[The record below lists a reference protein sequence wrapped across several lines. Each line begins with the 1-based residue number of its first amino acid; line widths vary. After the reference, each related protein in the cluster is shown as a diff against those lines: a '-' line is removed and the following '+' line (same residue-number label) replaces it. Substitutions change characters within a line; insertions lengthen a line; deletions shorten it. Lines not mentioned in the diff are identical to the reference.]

1 MPDYLVRAVTKDGHL
16 RAIGLDATDTV
27 GEAQQR
33 HDTYGAASAA
43 LGRTLI
49 GTILLSNAL
58 LKDDAKET
66 LTTRVLGDGPVG
78 AIVAVGT
85 PKGTVKGYIQ
95 HPHVQL
101 PLNTVGKIDVRR
113 AVGKGLL
120 AVTKDLGLK
129 QPFTGQVPIVSGE
142 LAEDFSYYLAKSEQ
156 IPSAVG
162 LSVFVQ
168 ANNTIGAAGGF
179 MVQAMPGASDAE
191 LVAIEKKIKALPL
204 ISEMMRAGD
213 TPEDILAKIF
223 GADNI
228 KFLDTQAV
236 SFKCDCSKARFG
248 KSIQAL
254 GHHDIQEMIDED
266 HGAEAVCKFCGNQ
279 YHFSE
284 NELKAMLAK

>member
-1 MPDYLVRAVTKDGHL
+1 MADYLVKAVTTDGHL
-16 RAIGLDATDTV
+16 RALALDATQTV
-27 GEAQQR
+27 AEAQQR

-43 LGRTLI
+43 LGRTLV
-49 GTILLSNAL
+49 GTILLSTAL
-58 LKDDAKET
+58 LKDDGEVT

-85 PKGTVKGYIQ
+85 PAGTVKGYVQ

-120 AVTKDLGLK
+120 AVTKDMGLK
-129 QPFTGQVPIVSGE
+129 QPFTGQVPLVSGE

-179 MVQAMPGASDAE
+179 MIQALPGASDDE
-191 LVAIEKKIKALPL
+191 LTKIEKSIRALPL

-213 TPEDILAKIF
+213 TPEDILTKIF
-223 GADNI
+223 GADEL
-228 KFLDTQAV
+228 KFLSKSPVA
-236 SFKCDCSKARFG
+236 FKCDCSKERFA
-248 KSIQAL
+248 KSIKAL
-254 GHHDIQEMIDED
+254 GSKEIKQMIAAD
-266 HGAEAVCKFCGNQ
+266 HGAEAVCKFCGNK
-279 YHFSE
+279 YTYSE
-284 NELKAMLAK
+284 ADLRAMLA